1 MMVLAFAAH
10 HCQVAAAPTKTT
22 TLTFA
27 PSEIEK
33 RRRPCLFEVEQ
44 AWARTQRPGPEVRF
58 LLNKAKAQASP
69 SQYFL
74 KAQIRLK
81 PGI

>member
-33 RRRPCLFEVEQ
+33 KMETIFMTTCRYRVVE
-44 AWARTQRPGPEVRF
+44 R
-58 LLNKAKAQASP
+58 K
-69 SQYFL
+69 
-74 KAQIRLK
+74 
-81 PGI
+81 

>member
-10 HCQVAAAPTKTT
+10 HCQVPAAPTKTTTT

-33 RRRPCLFEVEQ
+33 KMETIFMTTCRYRVVE
-44 AWARTQRPGPEVRF
+44 R
-58 LLNKAKAQASP
+58 K
-69 SQYFL
+69 
-74 KAQIRLK
+74 
-81 PGI
+81 